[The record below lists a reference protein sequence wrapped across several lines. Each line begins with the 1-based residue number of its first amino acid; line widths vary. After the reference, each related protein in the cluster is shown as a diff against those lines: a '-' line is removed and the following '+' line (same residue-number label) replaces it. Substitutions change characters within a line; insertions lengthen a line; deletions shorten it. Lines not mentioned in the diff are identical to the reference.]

1 MKKIYVTPLNK
12 VRDLSTQEGILLV
25 TSGMEGKNF
34 DTNLSDEGAGVD
46 FGRNNK
52 DNNRN
57 PSIWDQGW

>member
-12 VRDLSTQEGILLV
+12 VRELSTAEGILLV

-34 DTNLSDEGAGVD
+34 DTKLSDEGAGVD
-46 FGRNNK
+46 FAREHKG
-52 DNNRN
+52 N